1 MPLLRRVATASLVL
15 ALASACGGGD
25 PSTVE
30 TPEAT
35 PTATST
41 ATSAATSTPTQPSST
56 APTASPSSTLPAGV
70 DQLVEITVAGG
81 EVVGGARRVRV
92 DKGDVVRLQVRSDV
106 ADEVHL
112 HTYDKSVDV
121 AAGGTAT
128 LTFTATIGGVIEVE
142 LEEAG
147 LTLVRLQ
154 IQ

>member
-1 MPLLRRVATASLVL
+1 VPLLRRTAIASLPLVL
-15 ALASACGGGD
+15 VLTSACGDSD

-30 TPEAT
+30 TPE
-35 PTATST
+35 PTGT
-41 ATSAATSTPTQPSST
+41 AAATVAPSAS
-56 APTASPSSTLPAGV
+56 APAASPSSTLPAGV
-70 DQLVEITVAGG
+70 DQLVGVTVADGQ
-81 EVVGGARRVRV
+81 VVGGARRVQV
-92 DKGDVVRLQVRSDV
+92 KKGSVVRLLVRSDI